1 MNNLEDKNKELQT
14 KFNTDEI
21 KQMMHQLEQ
30 EENMKKSRQVAEF
43 QFQRRIGLNK
53 VVSISN
59 TSGKTAYVIL
69 TPAPINTI
77 KSICLGGGALGFNVK
92 FDITFED
99 KGEYKAQQIP
109 ILNNQ
114 TSEYDLD
121 NSQFYCTV
129 FLHIDSKWKE
139 SWKNR
144 KINGTKYDIN
154 ILERHVTLAN
164 ELETFPK

>member
-1 MNNLEDKNKELQT
+1 MFL
-14 KFNTDEI
+14 
-21 KQMMHQLEQ
+21 
-30 EENMKKSRQVAEF
+30 S
-43 QFQRRIGLNK
+43 
-53 VVSISN
+53 
-59 TSGKTAYVIL
+59 
-69 TPAPINTI
+69 
-77 KSICLGGGALGFNVK
+77 
-92 FDITFED
+92 FED

-129 FLHIDSKWKE
+129 FLHIDSKWKK